1 MSVIRNLPR
10 RIEINTNSYPLR
22 VDFRTWIDVERIL
35 VDDNIPPNFKIYVMS
50 NNLDLFYGNE
60 EIFDEPM
67 DAVMEG
73 ILSFWRLFRK
83 NESAE
88 KVHKTNSDIAY
99 DYDEDYDLICA
110 AFMQQYNINLRRANM
125 HWFEYKSLFDG
136 LTKETQFVKIVGYRT
151 TDINKLPKEQRKE
164 ARHLKELYAIR
175 KNQPQKRTQKE
186 IEAEL
191 LAKLKE

>member
-1 MSVIRNLPR
+1 MSAIRNLPKSI
-10 RIEINTNSYPLR
+10 RIKRNSYRLR
-22 VDFRTWIDVERIL
+22 TDFRTWIDVERIL
-35 VDDNIPPNFKIYVMS
+35 MDDNIPPNFKIYVMS
-50 NNLDLFYGNE
+50 NNLDLFFGNE
-60 EIFDEPM
+60 DIFDEPM
-67 DAVMEG
+67 DALMSG
-73 ILSFWRLFRK
+73 ILSFWRLFK
-83 NESAE
+83 SDDKSAE
-88 KVHKTNSDIAY
+88 KHKTNTDIAY

-110 AFMQQYNINLRRANM
+110 AFMQQYGINLRRARL

-136 LTKETQFVKIVGYRT
+136 LTRETQFVKIVGYRT

-175 KNQPQKRTQKE
+175 KNQPPKRTQKE